1 MNKPN
6 QAYTGSLI
14 WGIFVGFMTSAI
26 AMLWNAPRSGKATR
40 QRIQNFLRI
49 GVKQVQGETIDDSIE
64 YGKLL
69 AQQHR
74 ANNAKSLK

>member
-1 MNKPN
+1 MNK
-6 QAYTGSLI
+6 QKQDHTGSLI
-14 WGIFVGFMTSAI
+14 WGVLLGFVSGGI

-40 QRIQNFLRI
+40 QRIQNFFRI

-74 ANNAKSLK
+74 ANNAKTLK